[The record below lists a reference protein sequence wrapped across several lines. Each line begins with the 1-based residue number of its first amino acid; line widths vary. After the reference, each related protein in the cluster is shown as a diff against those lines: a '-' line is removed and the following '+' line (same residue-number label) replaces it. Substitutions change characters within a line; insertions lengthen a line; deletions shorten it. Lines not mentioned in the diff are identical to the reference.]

1 MQDSPNRRQPFAP
14 HAHRGTLPDTLKVH
28 PGKGLTSTI
37 LSQRVLGVYTHWVG
51 QRSLPCNSR
60 DGEHCLVDHRTAGRY
75 RWQGWVAVL
84 PIAGHAPGF
93 VSLTE
98 AVVKANPYL
107 RTAKTLRGATL
118 HLWRSGENK
127 ESKMLCRVAAGG
139 EPRADLPIP
148 PSTVEFLCRLWN
160 IQYMGKL
167 PEGIEG
173 WPSEQEELRF
183 GDGTDA
189 EGLADPLAGT
199 IWEGMPSTM
208 TDDEAAAMAAEVW
221 RKQRGRLN
229 L

>member
-1 MQDSPNRRQPFAP
+1 MSDSPNRRQPFAP

-28 PGKGLTSTI
+28 PGKGLTAII

-75 RWQGWVAVL
+75 RWQGWCAVL
-84 PIAGHAPGF
+84 PVAGTAPGF

-127 ESKMLCRVAAGG
+127 ESKMLCRVSAGDTV
-139 EPRADLPIP
+139 RNDLPIP

-173 WPSEQEELRF
+173 WPLEQEELRF
-183 GDGTDA
+183 DGGPVIDH
-189 EGLADPLAGT
+189 LADPLAGT
-199 IWEGMPSTM
+199 IWEGMDPAAS
-208 TDDEAAAMAAEVW
+208 DEDAASLAAEVW
-221 RKQRGRLN
+221 KKHRGRMN